1 MLRSTDEVGYI
12 EGLGAAV
19 VGVADGVSVG
29 AADGW
34 ADGVNVGAS
43 DGWADGVNV
52 GALDGCSVGLSDDG
66 EYEGTAVG

>member
-19 VGVADGVSVG
+19 VGVADGVS
-29 AADGW
+29 
-34 ADGVNVGAS
+34 VGAS

>member
-1 MLRSTDEVGYI
+1 
-12 EGLGAAV
+12 
-19 VGVADGVSVG
+19 
-29 AADGW
+29 
-34 ADGVNVGAS
+34 VNVGAA

>member
-1 MLRSTDEVGYI
+1 LSAKLRLRPTDEVGYI

-19 VGVADGVSVG
+19 VGV
-29 AADGW
+29 

-66 EYEGTAVG
+66 EYEGTVVG